1 MTKPLKVSHRSA
13 LLQSFSFVRHAI
25 QRFDSLAA
33 ARSASRPAR
42 LCRVFPNRS
51 ILDFARND
59 KMQVREPWSDEAV
72 QCPSSWRVAL
82 ESCVLLA
89 FEGGEINHEEHEG
102 HEEFDRG
109 EWRSS

>member
-1 MTKPLKVSHRSA
+1 
-13 LLQSFSFVRHAI
+13 
-25 QRFDSLAA
+25 
-33 ARSASRPAR
+33 
-42 LCRVFPNRS
+42 
-51 ILDFARND
+51 
-59 KMQVREPWSDEAV
+59 MQVREPWSDEAV